1 MAGGDAADN
10 AAIVRE
16 ILEGEPGPRR
26 DIVVVN
32 AAYALY
38 TAQAVENFK
47 QGIRMAEHAID
58 SKRALHK
65 LEELK
70 EFTNRV
76 R

>member
-1 MAGGDAADN
+1 MPLLC
-10 AAIVRE
+10 VS
-16 ILEGEPGPRR
+16 ILKGETGPRR

-38 TAQAVENFK
+38 TAQAVESFL
-47 QGIRMAEHAID
+47 QGMRMAEHAID
-58 SKRALHK
+58 SGRALQK

>member
-1 MAGGDAADN
+1 MPS
-10 AAIVRE
+10 IVRK

-26 DIVVVN
+26 NIVVVN

-38 TAQAVENFK
+38 TAQAVENLK
-47 QGIRMAEHAID
+47 QGMRMAEHAID
-58 SKRALHK
+58 SKRAIEK

>member
-1 MAGGDAADN
+1 MPLIMLS
-10 AAIVRE
+10 IVRK
-16 ILEGEPGPRR
+16 ILEGERGPKR

-38 TAQAVENFK
+38 TAQAVENLK
-47 QGIRMAEHAID
+47 QGMRMAEHAID
-58 SKRALHK
+58 SRRALQK

>member
-1 MAGGDAADN
+1 MPLTMPLLCARFWKGSA
-10 AAIVRE
+10 
-16 ILEGEPGPRR
+16 GPRR

-38 TAQAVENFK
+38 TAQAVGNLK
-47 QGIRMAEHAID
+47 QGLRMAEHAID
-58 SKRALHK
+58 SRRALQK